1 MMEGKGGIY
10 VICVVLFRFEKCKRL
25 DKHELTLI
33 VELVQCSDRQN
44 STTFVKRFVHLISSA
59 HLNLDLYSID
69 FSPTGLSVYLLLKYF
84 NTHDR
89 LLFLASLNIC
99 YLQIYNLNLTFDYSI
114 KYNMEIDVKY
124 VILYVDVHVKQHI

>member
-1 MMEGKGGIY
+1 M
-10 VICVVLFRFEKCKRL
+10 VLFRFEKCKLPARF
-25 DKHELTLI
+25 DKH

-44 STTFVKRFVHLISSA
+44 RTTFVKRFVHLISSA

-114 KYNMEIDVKY
+114 KYNMEIDV
-124 VILYVDVHVKQHI
+124 ILYVDVHVKQHI

>member
-1 MMEGKGGIY
+1 M
-10 VICVVLFRFEKCKRL
+10 
-25 DKHELTLI
+25 
-33 VELVQCSDRQN
+33 
-44 STTFVKRFVHLISSA
+44 HLISSA

-99 YLQIYNLNLTFDYSI
+99 YLQIYNLNLTYDYSI